1 MTRSFSS
8 HTAHKNHKAHSGS
21 TDRLVPTLADTET
34 SADLIPPKQR
44 KREHWLHVIFYI
56 TLIGKGLFG
65 LGQMASGIVVLVV
78 PRHVWHQL
86 AVKLTAGNTDNPVTA
101 WLLHQTENLD
111 SGIQLYAAIYMISH
125 AATKIVLVWAVLKG
139 KMWAYPWMMGFL
151 AAFIIYQTY
160 EIFARHSIFFLLL
173 TIFDIFIVWLTRH
186 EWNLQKRQRALK
198 QAAAAAAS
206 GPASAGRPGTPAD

>member
-1 MTRSFSS
+1 MTRISSS
-8 HTAHKNHKAHSGS
+8 HTARNNHKAHSRS

-65 LGQMASGIVVLVV
+65 VGQMVSGIAVLVV

-86 AVKLTAGNTDNPVTA
+86 AVKLTAGNTDNPVAA
-101 WLLHQTENLD
+101 WLLHQTEHLD

-151 AAFIIYQTY
+151 AVFIIYQTY
-160 EIFARHSIFFLLL
+160 EIFARHSVFFLLL

-186 EWNLQKRQRALK
+186 EWNLQKRQKALK
-198 QAAAAAAS
+198 EAAAGAAS
-206 GPASAGRPGTPAD
+206 PAASAERPDETAD

>member
-1 MTRSFSS
+1 MIRSARNRENVTSREDAE
-8 HTAHKNHKAHSGS
+8 HTH
-21 TDRLVPTLADTET
+21 DRLVPTLADTET
-34 SADLIPPKQR
+34 PDDLIPPDRR
-44 KREHWLHVIFYI
+44 KREHWLHLIFYI

-65 LGQMASGIVVLVV
+65 LGQMASGIAVLVV
-78 PRHVWHQL
+78 PRRVWHQL
-86 AVKLTAGNTDNPVTA
+86 AVKLTAGNADNPATA
-101 WLLHQTENLD
+101 WLLHQTEHLD

-160 EIFARHSIFFLLL
+160 EIFARHSVFFLLL

-186 EWNLQKRQRALK
+186 EWNLQKRQKALK
-198 QAAAAAAS
+198 EAAEASAS
-206 GPASAGRPGTPAD
+206 GQASAERPDKPAD